1 MKKPTKPAGVKWKT
15 FLRRVLL
22 IVCGTILGINVY
34 LANARSLVGNQL
46 PMPFGFGAAIVLT
59 GSMEPTFSAGDLI
72 VVKETDVVAVDD
84 IVVYQDG
91 SSLVVHRVIDI
102 ADGSIT
108 TQGDA
113 NNVADDPIE
122 VSAVKGI
129 VLFWIPYAG
138 HVVSFIKSPVGTI
151 CLIAAAI
158 ALVEIP
164 HRKEKEKDDEER
176 QKIIDEIRRLKDEQ

>member
-22 IVCGTILGINVY
+22 IVCGTILGVNVY

-122 VSAVKGI
+122 CSAVKGI

-138 HVVSFIKSPVGTI
+138 SVVSLIKSPVGTI